1 MNQTIMI
8 FLLELLVLSAV
19 FTVMIRNLLKAA
31 IALALTSAVL
41 TVIMFLL
48 GAWMA
53 AVFELSVCAG
63 LITVV
68 FVSAISLT
76 KPKTMEE
83 SREKQKLRIKRFIF
97 LPFLLILVFI
107 GLFISWKFGFIHI
120 NFTPLNAVQMSQQ
133 PSINDAIWNKR
144 QIDIVGQI
152 IVILSGVF
160 GVVVLFKENKDK

>member
-8 FLLELLVLSAV
+8 FLLELLVLSAI

-68 FVSAISLT
+68 FISAISLT

-83 SREKQKLRIKRFIF
+83 SKELRKKRIKRFIF
-97 LPFLLILVFI
+97 LPILLIIVFAA
-107 GLFISWKFGFIHI
+107 LYISWIHGYLHFSWI
-120 NFTPLNAVQMSQQ
+120 SLNASQLAQQ
-133 PSINDAIWNKR
+133 PTIRDAIWNKR
-144 QIDIVGQI
+144 QIDIIGQI

-160 GVVVLFKENKDK
+160 GVVVLFKERKDK

>member
-1 MNQTIMI
+1 MNLTLMI
-8 FLLELLVLSAV
+8 ILLELLVLSAI

-31 IALALTSAVL
+31 IALALTSALL

-68 FVSAISLT
+68 FISAISLT
-76 KPKTMEE
+76 KPKTLEE
-83 SREKQKLRIKRFIF
+83 SREMQKKRMKRFIY
-97 LPFLLILVFI
+97 LPFILIAVFAF
-107 GLFISWKFGFIHI
+107 LYISWKNGFIH
-120 NFTPLNAVQMSQQ
+120 FTWTPANPGQQQ
-133 PSINDAIWNKR
+133 PTIGDAIWKWR

-160 GVVVLFKENKDK
+160 GVVVLFKEKKDK

>member
-1 MNQTIMI
+1 MNQTII
-8 FLLELLVLSAV
+8 IILLELLVLSAV

-83 SREKQKLRIKRFIF
+83 SKEKQKIRIKRFIY
-97 LPFLLILVFI
+97 LPFLLVLVFHC
-107 GLFISWKFGFIHI
+107 FIH
-120 NFTPLNAVQMSQQ
+120 FMEKWFYSYQLDSVGCR
-133 PSINDAIWNKR
+133 SIEPAAFNR
-144 QIDIVGQI
+144 
-152 IVILSGVF
+152 
-160 GVVVLFKENKDK
+160 